1 MFDWAYLDGAGAE
14 LGRSPGFDDPEAAEE
29 WIGGSW
35 QDLADMG
42 VEEVVLYDRSRDRR
56 VYRMGL
62 SASE

>member
-14 LGRSPGFDDPEAAEE
+14 LGRSPRFDDPEAAEE

-42 VEEVVLYDRSRDRR
+42 VEAVVLYDHSRERN

-62 SASE
+62 SAE

>member
-14 LGRSPGFDDPEAAEE
+14 LGRSHGFDDPEAAEE

-42 VEEVVLYDRSRDRR
+42 VEAVVLYDHSRERN

-62 SASE
+62 SAE

>member
-14 LGRSPGFDDPEAAEE
+14 LGRSPAFDDTEAAEE

-42 VEEVVLYDRSRDRR
+42 VEEVVLYDRARDRHL
-56 VYRMGL
+56 YRMGL
-62 SASE
+62 AAE

>member
-1 MFDWAYLDGAGAE
+1 MFDWKYLDGAGGE
-14 LGRSPGFDDPEAAEE
+14 LGRSPTFDDTEAAEE

-42 VEEVVLYDRSRDRR
+42 VEEVVLYDRAHDRH

-62 SASE
+62 AAE

>member
-14 LGRSPGFDDPEAAEE
+14 LGRSPGFDDPEDAEE

-35 QDLADMG
+35 QDLAAMG
-42 VEEVVLYDRSRDRR
+42 VETVVLYDHARERH

-62 SASE
+62 SAE